1 MINWKEV
8 KAVIFDM
15 DGVLI
20 NSEPFW
26 KQAEIR
32 VFDSVGIDFL
42 AVGGEQTVGLRIDE
56 VVAFW
61 HAKYPWNNKTKAAI
75 VTEIMDEMVAIIKS
89 EGEALSGVKEVLS
102 QLKENNIKIG
112 LGSSSYSVLIDAT
125 LSKLEIGKY
134 FDYTLSAEELAYG
147 KPHPEVYLNV
157 AKKLNQDPGE
167 CLVIEDS
174 FNGILSAKA
183 AKMQVVAIPD
193 GTHTPDPRISIADL
207 QLKSLD
213 ELLEIMREEQFI
225 SF

>member
-1 MINWKEV
+1 MINWKGV

-32 VFDSVGIDFL
+32 VFESVGIDFL

-56 VVAFW
+56 VVGFW
-61 HAKYPWNNKTKAAI
+61 HAKYPWKNKSKAAI
-75 VTEIMDEMVAIIKS
+75 VKEIMDEMVAIITSK
-89 EGEALSGVKEVLS
+89 GEPLSGVNEILLK
-102 QLKENNIKIG
+102 LKENNIKIG
-112 LGSSSYSVLIDAT
+112 LASSSYGVLIDAT
-125 LSKLEIGKY
+125 LSRLNIGQY
-134 FDYTLSAEELAYG
+134 FDYTLSAENLAYG

-157 AKKLNQDPGE
+157 AEQLKHSPSE

-174 FNGILSAKA
+174 LNGILAAKA
-183 AKMQVVAIPD
+183 AKMQVAAIPD
-193 GTHTPDPRISIADL
+193 GTHSPEPKIIIADQ

-213 ELLEIMREEQFI
+213 ELLKIMQEEGFI
-225 SF
+225 D